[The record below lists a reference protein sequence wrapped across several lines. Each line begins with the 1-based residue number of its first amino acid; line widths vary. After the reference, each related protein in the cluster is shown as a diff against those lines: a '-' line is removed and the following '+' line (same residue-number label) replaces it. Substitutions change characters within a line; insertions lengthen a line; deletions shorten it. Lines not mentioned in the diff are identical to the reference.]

1 MEAMPVSEL
10 VSTMTV
16 REIARQA
23 AEAIWA
29 LRQLSSDD
37 GELTDPAEA
46 GEVIADLERMVEHL
60 PQVCEQLARF
70 LVASHEDRQIAGED
84 VDLSVAVSAEALST
98 AGQAADML
106 AAALAEARVASAG
119 LRPVR

>member
-1 MEAMPVSEL
+1 VSEL

-23 AEAIWA
+23 AESIWA

>member
-16 REIARQA
+16 RETARQA

-70 LVASHEDRQIAGED
+70 LVARHEDRQIAGED

>member
-1 MEAMPVSEL
+1 MEAVPVSEI

-29 LRQLSSDD
+29 LRQLASDD
-37 GELTDPAEA
+37 GERTDPAEA

-70 LVASHEDRQIAGED
+70 LVARHEDRQIAGDD
-84 VDLSVAVSAEALST
+84 VDLSVAVSAEALSA

-106 AAALAEARVASAG
+106 AAALAEARVASQG

>member
-70 LVASHEDRQIAGED
+70 LVARHEDRQIAGED

>member
-1 MEAMPVSEL
+1 MEAAPVSEL

-23 AEAIWA
+23 AESIWA
-29 LRQLSSDD
+29 LRQLASDD

-70 LVASHEDRQIAGED
+70 LVARHEDRQIAGDDLD
-84 VDLSVAVSAEALST
+84 VSVEVSAEALSA

>member
-23 AEAIWA
+23 AESIWA